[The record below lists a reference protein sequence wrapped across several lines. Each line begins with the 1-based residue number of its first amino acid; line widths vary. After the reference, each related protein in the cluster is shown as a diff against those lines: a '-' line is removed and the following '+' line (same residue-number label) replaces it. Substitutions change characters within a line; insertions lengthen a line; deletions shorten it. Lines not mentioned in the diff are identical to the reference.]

1 VCFQVKFPVALSEK
15 PKKMLIGRDGVFQL
29 AYTKQFS
36 TTPPSPAASSSAGRR
51 GSGRTWSTSPMF
63 ALASPPAVASSSH
76 RRRQQKTTVGL
87 LLRDCTVETIFF
99 NIIGA
104 PHTGGGGGIR
114 KGDII
119 VAVDGEQVDKESVGV
134 ALTGNDIPG
143 SRLRLEVL
151 RESGE
156 GAGRIEVMLTRMPT
170 SGVLIDTR
178 IRLLDMLFAAKQ
190 LDLVNEYDEALGVET
205 ELFERV
211 CASNF
216 YLLGLGSEAVGAQM
230 DLLEM
235 IQLLCAEL
243 QQSPAFR
250 AETIAIA
257 DMGAKIEALQD
268 QVAAG
273 VALEEKMLADL
284 DSITHERDQLAGADE
299 KHQHQLAAMTT
310 NNEHLLRDL
319 QECASARIRLEGD
332 MRAVD
337 TFLAGFLAESEAYPA
352 TQTQMLGQV
361 AQHHVLVLDIR
372 QQESEQDLLCV
383 KEYARSLQLAL
394 ETQDAAKVAQDKHTE
409 QIIQELNQARTL
421 KSQIL
426 DELDKVERGFSEKI
440 DALEFAAGVAA
451 RRAIEALDSLK
462 ARGQMLVEMRRGS
475 SQQLHEH
482 QAEQRA
488 REEQHVKLKSLR
500 LVNRLKRGSL
510 VAATMTWMDN
520 AWESKRQRTV
530 MKGVA
535 LRMRHA
541 GMIAAFQRWVEN
553 IKEKKAMMA
562 KSTRAVLRWKLQAAV
577 RCLEAWRELTAEEV
591 RKRDLMGRIVARM
604 QNRSLSFAMELWQ
617 QIVSAARQEQAEE
630 ERRQN
635 IVSRVVRRM
644 LNQAQAGAFER
655 WSTNVSELARQRDIM
670 DRILRRMLNAKM
682 SAGQSKPMFA

>member
-1 VCFQVKFPVALSEK
+1 MCFQVKFPVALSEK

-29 AYTKQFS
+29 AYTKPFS
-36 TTPPSPAASSSAGRR
+36 TTQPSPAASSSAGGR

-63 ALASPPAVASSSH
+63 VSASSPAVASSSH

-104 PHTGGGGGIR
+104 PRQLYAACTGGGGGIIR
-114 KGDII
+114 KGDVI

-211 CASNF
+211 CASNLH
-216 YLLGLGSEAVGAQM
+216 LLGLGSKAVGAQM

-243 QQSPAFR
+243 QQSPAFT

-257 DMGAKIEALQD
+257 DMGAKIEALQG
-268 QVAAG
+268 QVEAG
-273 VALEEKMLADL
+273 MALEEKMLADL
-284 DSITHERDQLAGADE
+284 DSITHERDQLAHAGE
-299 KHQHQLAAMTT
+299 KHQHQ
-310 NNEHLLRDL
+310 
-319 QECASARIRLEGD
+319 
-332 MRAVD
+332 
-337 TFLAGFLAESEAYPA
+337 
-352 TQTQMLGQV
+352 
-361 AQHHVLVLDIR
+361 VLVLDMR

-383 KEYARSLQLAL
+383 KEYARSLQLTL

-409 QIIQELNQARTL
+409 RIVQELDQARTL

-426 DELDKVERGFSEKI
+426 DELDKVERGFTGKI
-440 DALEFAAGVAA
+440 EALEFAAEIAA
-451 RRAIEALDSLK
+451 RRAIEALGSLR

-475 SQQLHEH
+475 SQMLHEN
-482 QAEQRA
+482 QAENRA
-488 REEQHVKLKSLR
+488 REEQQVKLKSHR
-500 LVNRLKRGSL
+500 LNDRFRRGRL
-510 VAATMTWMDN
+510 VAAIMTWRDN
-520 AWESKRQRTV
+520 AWELMRQRAV
-530 MKGVA
+530 MKRVA
-535 LRMRHA
+535 ARMKNA
-541 GMIAAFQRWVEN
+541 GMIAAFHRWVDN
-553 IKEKKAMMA
+553 IAEKKAMMA

-604 QNRSLSFAMELWQ
+604 LHGSLSSAMELWQ
-617 QIVSAARQEQAEE
+617 ESVSAARQERAEE

-644 LNQAQAGAFER
+644 LNQAQAGALER

-670 DRILRRMLNAKM
+670 DRILRRMLNTKM
-682 SAGQSKPMFA
+682 SAGQSKPMFGMIASCPSCFLFF